1 MERTEDNTCLECN
14 KPAKWVRS
22 TQFAGDHP
30 YCEEHA
36 REEKDFQEN
45 DSYAYWYKY
54 KKKQDRKE
62 IKKELGYAR
71 IGMGNR

>member
-1 MERTEDNTCLECN
+1 MPIIGTKVERLTTSGEHELKKSNQEETCLECN
-14 KPAKWVRS
+14 KPAKWIRS

-45 DSYAYWYKY
+45 DSYAYWY
-54 KKKQDRKE
+54 
-62 IKKELGYAR
+62 R
-71 IGMGNR
+71 IEDKA